1 LQGGYEYCYNATL
14 VRDLFTRILF

>member
-14 VRDLFTRILF
+14 VRDLFARILF